1 MGEKITRGL
10 TQVYTGNGKGKTTAT
25 IGLAIRAAGRG
36 MKVGFIQFLKGIPTG
51 EHVFLSQHS
60 VFEIVQIG
68 SGDIFNKSEEQ
79 KAEEAQKTLAYA
91 EEQMLQ
97 GGYDLLILDE
107 IFIAIAEDLI
117 TTQQVLDLLDKKPDS
132 VELVLTG
139 RYAPDEIL
147 ERADL
152 VTEMRMIKHP
162 YEKGIPARRGIE
174 F

>member
-1 MGEKITRGL
+1 MGEKISRGL
-10 TQVYTGNGKGKTTAT
+10 IQIYTGNGKGKTTAA

-51 EHVFLSQHS
+51 EHIFISQHNA
-60 VFEIVQIG
+60 FEIAQIG

-79 KAEEAQKTLAYA
+79 KTEEAKKSLAYA
-91 EEQMLQ
+91 EEQMLH

-107 IFIAIAEDLI
+107 IFIAIAEELL
-117 TTQQVLDLLDKKPDS
+117 TTQKVLELLDKKPDS

-139 RYAPDEIL
+139 RYAPDEII
-147 ERADL
+147 ERVDL